1 MWRPLSTLVGAAFL
15 ALCLAGCKGPVLK
28 ELAWE
33 PYPSYAPPHIEEIV
47 AHPPATL
54 LQGEAAPWDGVLVD
68 ADDLNGLV
76 GEHQRLI
83 DALQT
88 AYAGRTQDRDYAD
101 KALQSAQDALVVCRK
116 NQPRT
121 FLAGVALGGG
131 ACGLAVG
138 MGAAALSRLP

>member
-1 MWRPLSTLVGAAFL
+1 MSRPLSTLVGAAFL

-28 ELAWE
+28 ELAWD

-47 AHPPATL
+47 AHAPATL

-68 ADDLNGLV
+68 ADDLNGIL

-83 DALQT
+83 HALQT
-88 AYAGRTQDRDYAD
+88 AYIGRTEDREYAD
-101 KALQSAQDALVVCRK
+101 KALQSAQDAVIVCRQ

-121 FLAGVALGGG
+121 FLAGVALGGVG
-131 ACGLAVG
+131 CGTIVG
-138 MGAAALSRLP
+138 IGAAAAVQLK